1 MDIKNKIK
9 DAGISLNEM
18 EANLQKS
25 APAFIAYTIAAFLLM
40 FITAL
45 AVFFFANKGYE
56 QVLVPDVAGKSLT
69 RALLEMQEKELY
81 PKLQLRYSDLP
92 GQAGQVLSQN
102 PRAGSIVKA
111 GRRITLVVSRGVMI
125 DHIGNYVGTNLDA
138 LKNKLDALY
147 GGVETPQIT
156 IANPV
161 FKIDAAP
168 IGTILE
174 QDPPEGTP
182 ITQPVEL
189 QLIVS
194 SGPAAPQVSVAN
206 YVGKTVAEILDGM
219 GKTPLLFEFKSHTAS
234 GDEIPG
240 TVVRQS
246 EPENSQVKEYSRI
259 ELEFAL
265 PELSADFAGGAITDA
280 DIKGRTEDE
289 VAGVKKRDASKFT
302 NGIFTANV
310 SRYPLVVPVKLE
322 AFPPDGASYT
332 LVSFNH
338 IGGEISVPYAVPHG
352 TTLALS
358 VLDQEKERVTVQ

>member
-9 DAGISLNEM
+9 NAGISLNEM
-18 EANLQKS
+18 EADLQKS
-25 APAFIAYTIAAFLLM
+25 APAFAAYTVAAFVLM
-40 FITAL
+40 FVTAL
-45 AVFFFANKGYE
+45 AVFFFVNKGYE
-56 QVLVPDVAGKSLT
+56 QVLVPDVTGKSLT

-111 GRRITLVVSRGVMI
+111 GRRVTLVVSRGVMI

-161 FKIDAAP
+161 FKMDAASV
-168 IGTILE
+168 GTILE
-174 QDPPEGTP
+174 QEPPEGTP

-189 QLIVS
+189 KLIVS
-194 SGPAAPQVSVAN
+194 SGPVEKRVSVEN
-206 YVGKTVAEILDGM
+206 YVGKTVAEILETM
-219 GKTPLLFEFKSHTAS
+219 GKTPLLFEFKSHTAT
-234 GDEIPG
+234 GDETPG
-240 TVVRQS
+240 TVVSQS
-246 EPENSQVKEYSRI
+246 ELENSQVKEYSKI
-259 ELEFAL
+259 TLEFAL
-265 PELSADFAGGAITDA
+265 PELSASFSGDTLVDA

-289 VAGVKKRDASKFT
+289 VAGVKIADLSKFT
-302 NGIFTANV
+302 NGIFTASV
-310 SRYPLVVPVKLE
+310 SRYPLAVPVKLE

-332 LVSFNH
+332 LASFNH
-338 IGGEISVPYAVPHG
+338 IGGEITVPYAVPHG
-352 TTLALS
+352 TTLSLS
-358 VLDQEKERVTVQ
+358 VLNQEKERVTVQ

>member
-1 MDIKNKIK
+1 MDVKNKIK
-9 DAGISLNEM
+9 NAGISLNEM
-18 EANLQKS
+18 EADLQKS
-25 APAFIAYTIAAFLLM
+25 SPAFAAYTIAAFVLM
-40 FITAL
+40 VIVAL

-56 QVLVPDVAGKSLT
+56 QVLVPDVTGKSLT

-92 GQAGQVLSQN
+92 GQAGQVLSQK

-161 FKIDAAP
+161 FKMDSSP
-168 IGTILE
+168 VGTILAQE
-174 QDPPEGTP
+174 PAEGTP

-194 SGPAAPQVSVAN
+194 SGPNASLVSVEN
-206 YVGKTVAEILDGM
+206 YVGKSVAEILETM
-219 GKTPLLFEFKSHTAS
+219 GRVPLLFVFKSHVAQE
-234 GDEIPG
+234 GEVPG
-240 TVVRQS
+240 TVVSQS
-246 EPENSQVKEYSRI
+246 EPESAQLKEYSKI

-265 PELSADFAGGAITDA
+265 PQLNAAFSGDTIVDA
-280 DIKGRTEDE
+280 NIKGRTEDE
-289 VAGVKKRDASKFT
+289 VAGQKEMDTSTWT
-302 NGIFTANV
+302 NGIFTAEV
-310 SRYPLVVPVKLE
+310 SRYPLAVPVKLD
-322 AFPPDGASYT
+322 AFPPEGASYT
-332 LVSFNH
+332 LASFNH
-338 IGGEISVPYAVPHG
+338 IGGEITVPYAVPHG
-352 TTLALS
+352 TTLSLS
-358 VLDQEKERVTVQ
+358 VLNQEKERLTVQ

>member
-18 EANLQKS
+18 EADLQKNS
-25 APAFIAYTIAAFLLM
+25 PAFVAYAVAVFVLM
-40 FITAL
+40 FGTAL

-56 QVLVPDVAGKSLT
+56 QVLVPDVTGKSLT

-111 GRRITLVVSRGVMI
+111 GRRVTLVVSRGVII

-161 FKIDAAP
+161 FKMDAAP

-174 QDPPEGTP
+174 QEPPEGTP

-194 SGPAAPQVSVAN
+194 SGPTPPRVSVQN
-206 YVGKTVAEILDGM
+206 YIGKTIAEILEGM
-219 GKTPLLFEFKSHTAS
+219 GTTPLLFEFTSHVAKDGET
-234 GDEIPG
+234 PG
-240 TVVRQS
+240 TVVSQS
-246 EPENSQVKEYSRI
+246 EPENSQVGEYSKI
-259 ELEFAL
+259 ALEFAL
-265 PELSADFAGGAITDA
+265 PELNTAFSGDTIVDA

-289 VAGVKKRDASKFT
+289 VAGAKKIDSSKLT
-302 NGIFTANV
+302 NGIFSAKV
-310 SRYPLVVPVKLE
+310 SRYPLAVPVKLE
-322 AFPPDGASYT
+322 AFPPEGASYT
-332 LVSFNH
+332 IASFNH
-338 IGGEISVPYAVPHG
+338 IGGEITVPYAVPHG

-358 VLDQEKERVTVQ
+358 VLDQEKERLTVQ

>member
-18 EANLQKS
+18 EADLQKS
-25 APAFIAYTIAAFLLM
+25 APAFISYTIAAFVLM
-40 FITAL
+40 FLTAL

-56 QVLVPDVAGKSLT
+56 QVLVPDVTGKSLT

-111 GRRITLVVSRGVMI
+111 GRRVTLVVSRGVMI

-147 GGVETPQIT
+147 GGVDTPQIT
-156 IANPV
+156 IGNPV
-161 FKIDAAP
+161 FKMDAAP

-174 QDPPEGTP
+174 QEPAEGTP

-194 SGPAAPQVSVAN
+194 SGPTAPRVSVQN
-206 YVGKTVAEILDGM
+206 YVGKTVAEILEEM
-219 GKTPLLFEFKSHTAS
+219 GKVPLLFEFKSHTAAS
-234 GDEIPG
+234 DEVAG
-240 TVVRQS
+240 TVVSQS
-246 EPENSQVKEYSRI
+246 EPENSQVNEYSKI
-259 ELEFAL
+259 VLEFAL
-265 PELSADFAGGAITDA
+265 PELNVSFSGDTIVDA

-289 VAGVKKRDASKFT
+289 VAGVKKIDSSKLT
-302 NGIFTANV
+302 NGIFSTTV
-310 SRYPLVVPVKLE
+310 SRYPLAVPVKLE

-332 LVSFNH
+332 LASFNH
-338 IGGEISVPYAVPHG
+338 IGGEITVPYAVPHG

-358 VLDQEKERVTVQ
+358 VLNQEKERLTVQ

>member
-18 EANLQKS
+18 EADLQKS
-25 APAFIAYTIAAFLLM
+25 TPAFAAYTIAAFVLM
-40 FITAL
+40 LVTAL

-56 QVLVPDVAGKSLT
+56 QVLVPNVTGKTLT

-92 GQAGQVLSQN
+92 GQAGQVLSQK

-111 GRRITLVVSRGVMI
+111 GRRVTLVVSRGVMI

-156 IANPV
+156 IGNPV
-161 FKIDAAP
+161 FKMDAAP

-174 QDPPEGTP
+174 QEPPEGTP

-194 SGPAAPQVSVAN
+194 SGPTPPRVSRSVAGNTMQRANSLSKSIGVGRPSSPMVVAAPKVCPKLSDDV
-206 YVGKTVAEILDGM
+206 I
-219 GKTPLLFEFKSHTAS
+219 FESC
-234 GDEIPG
+234 
-240 TVVRQS
+240 
-246 EPENSQVKEYSRI
+246 
-259 ELEFAL
+259 
-265 PELSADFAGGAITDA
+265 
-280 DIKGRTEDE
+280 GRDCPWR
-289 VAGVKKRDASKFT
+289 KK
-302 NGIFTANV
+302 
-310 SRYPLVVPVKLE
+310 
-322 AFPPDGASYT
+322 
-332 LVSFNH
+332 
-338 IGGEISVPYAVPHG
+338 
-352 TTLALS
+352 
-358 VLDQEKERVTVQ
+358 

>member
-18 EANLQKS
+18 EADLQKS
-25 APAFIAYTIAAFLLM
+25 SPAFIAYTIAAFLLM

-56 QVLVPDVAGKSLT
+56 QVLVPDVTGKSLT
-69 RALLEMQEKELY
+69 RALLKMQEKELY

-92 GQAGQVLSQN
+92 GQAGQVLSQK

-111 GRRITLVVSRGVMI
+111 GRRVTLVVSRGVMI

-147 GGVETPQIT
+147 GGVDTPQIT

-161 FKIDAAP
+161 FKMDASP

-174 QDPPEGTP
+174 QNPPEGTP

-194 SGPAAPQVSVAN
+194 SGPTAPHVSVQN
-206 YVGKTVAEILDGM
+206 YVGKTVAEVLEEM
-219 GKTPLLFEFKSHTAS
+219 GKTPLLFEFESHIAKD
-234 GDEIPG
+234 DEVPG

-246 EPENSQVKEYSRI
+246 EVENSQVNEYSKI
-259 ELEFAL
+259 VLEFAL
-265 PELSADFAGGAITDA
+265 PELNVGYSGDTIVDA

-289 VAGVKKRDASKFT
+289 VAGVKKIDGSKLT
-302 NGIFTANV
+302 NGIFTAKV

-358 VLDQEKERVTVQ
+358 VLNQEKERLTVQ